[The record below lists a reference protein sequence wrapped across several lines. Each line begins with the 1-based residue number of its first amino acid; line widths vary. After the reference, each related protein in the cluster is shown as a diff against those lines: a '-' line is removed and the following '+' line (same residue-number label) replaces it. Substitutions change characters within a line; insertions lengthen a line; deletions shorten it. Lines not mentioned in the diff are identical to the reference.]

1 MSGLLLIPIHNSSN
15 LRTRLSQVLRMII
28 HFLIRCQLQL
38 GERLGS
44 LHMKPAS
51 TIKLLKNPTALLN
64 HKLESLYQRGPAKLY
79 RSHYPKTPWAY
90 GKAVVQS
97 DIITTFY
104 DGEYDAMDCYGECDN
119 ADYEGI
125 NGLGLGASQWGD
137 FAQLVFTPSCRANDC
152 KAEEASTPYPELYEW
167 KEDRGT
173 GPSAPRLEDH
183 CDSLAALQ
191 KRHAPMTHAATLHP
205 LSKTKPWDKEK
216 TMSTKHS
223 MPSSEY
229 MGPIDSGI
237 SNM

>member
-1 MSGLLLIPIHNSSN
+1 MRQHRSTSCFFG
-15 LRTRLSQVLRMII
+15 
-28 HFLIRCQLQL
+28 
-38 GERLGS
+38 
-44 LHMKPAS
+44 KPAMGAIC
-51 TIKLLKNPTALLN
+51 TV
-64 HKLESLYQRGPAKLY
+64 EQ
-79 RSHYPKTPWAY
+79 
-90 GKAVVQS
+90 
-97 DIITTFY
+97 
-104 DGEYDAMDCYGECDN
+104 
-119 ADYEGI
+119 ADEKG
-125 NGLGLGASQWGD
+125 SM
-137 FAQLVFTPSCRANDC
+137 VFTPSCKANDC